1 MAIKY
6 LTVTNINKYLN
17 SRMKVDDNLNDV
29 YIRGELSNV
38 TEYPSN
44 HTYFSLKDK
53 ESSLPGVLF
62 AGYKRNCDVELKN
75 GMNVLIHGQIE
86 MYEKMGKCQLVARSV
101 KEDGIGEL
109 YVAYE
114 KLKKKLK
121 EEGLFNEEHKKKIPK
136 YPKRVGVVTAKTGSV
151 VRDVITT
158 IKRRYPSCEILVF
171 STLVQG
177 DLAKYNI
184 VEQIKRAQNYNLD
197 TLIVGRGGG
206 SIEDLW
212 AFNEEMVARAI
223 YESEVPVISAV
234 GHETDYTISDLT
246 ADKRAAT
253 PTAAAEFSVPDT
265 TELKNKLEQYRIRI
279 EQNINFKLSNNRRKL
294 KNISDKPLFKNPETI
309 YNYNRMHLDTLL
321 SKFDSLSG
329 KIISENKNKL
339 LQLKNATVL
348 KKPEIIIQNKKEK
361 YNRNY
366 DKLEVLNPML
376 TLKRGYTITK
386 KNDKV
391 ISSSRDVESDDELD
405 IKFDDGD
412 IHVKVI

>member
-212 AFNEEMVARAI
+212 AFNEEIVARAI

>member
-177 DLAKYNI
+177 DLAK
-184 VEQIKRAQNYNLD
+184 
-197 TLIVGRGGG
+197 
-206 SIEDLW
+206 
-212 AFNEEMVARAI
+212 
-223 YESEVPVISAV
+223 
-234 GHETDYTISDLT
+234 
-246 ADKRAAT
+246 
-253 PTAAAEFSVPDT
+253 
-265 TELKNKLEQYRIRI
+265 
-279 EQNINFKLSNNRRKL
+279 
-294 KNISDKPLFKNPETI
+294 
-309 YNYNRMHLDTLL
+309 
-321 SKFDSLSG
+321 
-329 KIISENKNKL
+329 
-339 LQLKNATVL
+339 
-348 KKPEIIIQNKKEK
+348 
-361 YNRNY
+361 
-366 DKLEVLNPML
+366 
-376 TLKRGYTITK
+376 
-386 KNDKV
+386 
-391 ISSSRDVESDDELD
+391 
-405 IKFDDGD
+405 
-412 IHVKVI
+412 